1 MSFYSWIRAEDS
13 GMSMP
18 VLRIDGVIDTG
29 LDWWD
34 DKTTPRNFK
43 RALDEHPGAIC
54 VQINSPGGDVF
65 AGADIYNMLILH
77 GQITVQVTGLAASA
91 ASYIAQAADP
101 GKLQIMR
108 GASMMIH
115 NPWTYAG
122 GDAQEL
128 RHQAEVLDTI
138 RDGMIELYMTRF
150 RGTREELIALLDAE
164 TYVGADRAV
173 ELGLADVAIG
183 RADLDGR
190 RRSRPGEWRRCCRT
204 RSA

>member
-1 MSFYSWIRAEDS
+1 MSFFSWIRAEDS

-77 GQITVQVTGLAASA
+77 GQITVQVTGLAADYPRS
-91 ASYIAQAADP
+91 S
-101 GKLQIMR
+101 R
-108 GASMMIH
+108 G
-115 NPWTYAG
+115 
-122 GDAQEL
+122 
-128 RHQAEVLDTI
+128 
-138 RDGMIELYMTRF
+138 
-150 RGTREELIALLDAE
+150 
-164 TYVGADRAV
+164 
-173 ELGLADVAIG
+173 
-183 RADLDGR
+183 
-190 RRSRPGEWRRCCRT
+190 
-204 RSA
+204 